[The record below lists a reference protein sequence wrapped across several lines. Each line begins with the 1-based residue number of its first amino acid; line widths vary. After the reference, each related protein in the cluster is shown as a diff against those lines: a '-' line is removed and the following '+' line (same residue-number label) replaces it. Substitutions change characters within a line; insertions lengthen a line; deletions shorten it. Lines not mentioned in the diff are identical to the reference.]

1 MIFLIILSILPVTPS
16 PPTRLSLVLER
27 VTRSPAETE
36 RAARIT
42 FDKQTSQT
50 LYKIS
55 ENRII
60 SQPHWMT

>member
-50 LYKIS
+50 L
-55 ENRII
+55 
-60 SQPHWMT
+60 